1 MTCTDCASAA
11 TTWNWHGYRNGC
23 PDCQVRAIA
32 QSPRH
37 LRELRYDQI
46 RRSLSEADALA
57 LIDRV
62 REEHK
67 RIKALKGNNDGQAH
81 H

>member
-1 MTCTDCASAA
+1 MTCQDCDRASR
-11 TTWNWHGYRNGC
+11 TWNWHGYRNGC

-37 LRELRYDQI
+37 LCELRYDQI